1 MSDSSS
7 ASEKVI
13 AKQSVPIRQLTWC
26 SEVTSEFNLG
36 SLKEIFD
43 SSIKN
48 NAALWVA
55 EPIYHRIRLKHPDGR
70 KWIRPMHLNGAG
82 FKLGEPQHPPK
93 GKPLYALDRIT
104 ANPDAVVSV
113 TGFLIFSGKGFIQIL
128 EGPTEGIHEIYL
140 KKICAD
146 KRHTNLNI
154 LNDCFVNRGNFTDW
168 SMVYQYKDGELSNF
182 GGSIGVDR
190 CRRVARELSFRS
202 SQGERL
208 FSQYLKK
215 AAA

>member
-13 AKQSVPIRQLTWC
+13 AKQSGPIRQLTYC
-26 SEVTSEFNLG
+26 SEATPVFNLD

-48 NAALWVA
+48 YAAL
-55 EPIYHRIRLKHPDGR
+55 
-70 KWIRPMHLNGAG
+70 
-82 FKLGEPQHPPK
+82 
-93 GKPLYALDRIT
+93 
-104 ANPDAVVSV
+104 SV

-190 CRRVARELSFRS
+190 CRTVARELSFRS

>member
-13 AKQSVPIRQLTWC
+13 AKQSVPMRQLTYC
-26 SEVTSEFNLG
+26 SEATPEFHLG

-48 NAALWVA
+48 NAAL
-55 EPIYHRIRLKHPDGR
+55 
-70 KWIRPMHLNGAG
+70 
-82 FKLGEPQHPPK
+82 
-93 GKPLYALDRIT
+93 
-104 ANPDAVVSV
+104 SV

-146 KRHTNLNI
+146 KRNTNLNI
-154 LNDCFVNRGNFTDW
+154 LHDCFVNRRNFTDW

-182 GGSIGVDR
+182 GGSVGVDR

-202 SQGERL
+202 GQGEKL

-215 AAA
+215 VCA